1 MLKPKVGRLLISE
14 PIFNDSVF
22 LKSVI
27 LLTHYSNNESIGL
40 ILNHPTKLYLSHLIK
55 NISLD
60 FQIFLGGPVDNQ
72 SLYYIHTLGNIIPK
86 SIKVTDDIYFG
97 GEFNSVLKLIN
108 NGNISKN
115 EIKFFV
121 GYTGWGKNQ
130 LNSEIE
136 NDSWIVKNLA
146 SQDICMNKSNQQL
159 WRNFIV
165 EMGDKYSLWSNLP
178 KDPSLN

>member
-14 PIFNDSVF
+14 PIFNNSIF

-27 LLTHYSNNESIGL
+27 LLTHYNNNESTGL
-40 ILNHPTKLYLSHLIK
+40 ILNHPTKLYLSHLFK

-86 SIKVTDDIYFG
+86 SIEITDDIYFG
-97 GEFNSVLKLIN
+97 GEFDSILKLIN
-108 NGNISKN
+108 NGTISQN
-115 EIKFFV
+115 EIKFFI

-130 LNSEIE
+130 LIDEIE
-136 NDSWIVKNLA
+136 NDSWIVKNLT
-146 SQDICMNKSNQQL
+146 SKDVCMNKSNQQL
-159 WRNFIV
+159 WRNFIK
-165 EMGDKYSLWSNLP
+165 EMGDKYAVWANLP